1 MFLNAKKNI
10 RSFFG
15 AEKPISD
22 RADAEYREISREY
35 GPQNDDNDD
44 DDDDD

>member
-1 MFLNAKKNI
+1 MNAKKNI

-22 RADAEYREISREY
+22 RADAEYRDIRREY
-35 GPQNDDNDD
+35 DGQEDEDFDDED
-44 DDDDD
+44 